1 MELTAIA
8 QWLNTA
14 FAGYD
19 YAILQAL
26 HKLAEA
32 AGGVFTPLCYIITLL
47 GEKGLLFLALGIAL
61 MLFPKTRKM
70 GVCIFGAVCCGALI
84 TNFWLK
90 DFVARPRPL
99 TVEPFRTWWQAAGA
113 YAESEYSFPSGHV
126 TAAMAGVTALVLT
139 GKKPAR
145 YWAFLFVPVMGI
157 ARNYLMAHY
166 PSDVLFAMLIG
177 ALSAFIAYL
186 ITKAIFTYLED
197 NDDFPACAAIL
208 DFDLPVRLPDKE
220 AVTGFINRAG
230 KGSGRGAKSSGRGGE
245 RGGRRAAARSE
256 SKGAGGFKAAL
267 SAAANAGSG
276 LIGKVGGR
284 KASAEPYRD
293 EDESTAAPKR
303 SKAGSD
309 WNSRWESYKGGRGA
323 SRRADDDV
331 REYPVRERAAKPAP
345 AVDDDDADMKIAP
358 PRRAKDDGFNWDA
371 APAGESAAPERKS
384 APAPESVPAADDDGI
399 DWASLGL
406 DFLAD
411 DDFSA
416 AVEEPV
422 RRRSSASSASRASSR
437 AGGSYKGRHEK

>member
-26 HKLAEA
+26 HNLAGAAGGFFTPLCRAITLLGDLELAEA

-145 YWAFLFVPVMGI
+145 YWAFLFVPVMGF

-166 PSDVLFAMLIG
+166 PSDVLGAMIVGLVAATVAYAITLLIYRIV
-177 ALSAFIAYL
+177 SAHP
-186 ITKAIFTYLED
+186 D
-197 NDDFPACAAIL
+197 NGFCRFVLHGGIGSKKERQAA
-208 DFDLPVRLPDKE
+208 
-220 AVTGFINRAG
+220 
-230 KGSGRGAKSSGRGGE
+230 
-245 RGGRRAAARSE
+245 
-256 SKGAGGFKAAL
+256 
-267 SAAANAGSG
+267 
-276 LIGKVGGR
+276 
-284 KASAEPYRD
+284 
-293 EDESTAAPKR
+293 
-303 SKAGSD
+303 
-309 WNSRWESYKGGRGA
+309 
-323 SRRADDDV
+323 
-331 REYPVRERAAKPAP
+331 
-345 AVDDDDADMKIAP
+345 
-358 PRRAKDDGFNWDA
+358 
-371 APAGESAAPERKS
+371 
-384 APAPESVPAADDDGI
+384 
-399 DWASLGL
+399 
-406 DFLAD
+406 
-411 DDFSA
+411 
-416 AVEEPV
+416 
-422 RRRSSASSASRASSR
+422 
-437 AGGSYKGRHEK
+437 